1 MTPPKRITLEAFVRK
16 YSCANQSEYD
26 VLVAAV
32 NKLKTDSPAH
42 QAAVQCLA
50 KWRELE
56 EYLDV
61 AGFEL

>member
-42 QAAVQCLA
+42 QAAVQTA
-50 KWRELE
+50 
-56 EYLDV
+56 
-61 AGFEL
+61 